1 MRTNY
6 KTKFEFEK
14 FFQIVAG
21 FNGSASLARVN
32 DQPPECN
39 FYCIDDACDTDEIRR
54 IFHRT
59 KAVQVLSSNSVVIM
73 VVSVVLFYFHGIISV
88 VLFYFHG
95 MGVDSRRDLLQP

>member
-21 FNGSASLARVN
+21 FNGSASLAGVN

-39 FYCIDDACDTDEIRR
+39 FYCIVDACDTDEIRR

-59 KAVQVLSSNSVVIM
+59 KAVQLLSSNSVVIM
-73 VVSVVLFYFHGIISV
+73 VVSVVRV
-88 VLFYFHG
+88 A
-95 MGVDSRRDLLQP
+95 